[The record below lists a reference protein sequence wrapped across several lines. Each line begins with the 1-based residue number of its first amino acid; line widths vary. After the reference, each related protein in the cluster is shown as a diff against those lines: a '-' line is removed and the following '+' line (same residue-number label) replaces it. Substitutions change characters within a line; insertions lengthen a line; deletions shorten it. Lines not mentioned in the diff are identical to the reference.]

1 MYLDPKYVTDY
12 ASNFV
17 KVFVEYSKLISAFLI
32 LFIGLYA
39 IRIINRL
46 IKSNDQ
52 EGLDLTLTFLS
63 DILLWVLRV
72 LLFVTF
78 ISKLE

>member
-17 KVFVEYSKLISAFLI
+17 KVFVEYSPKLISAFFI

-46 IKSNDQ
+46 IKKNNDQ
-52 EGLDLTLTFLS
+52 EGIRPYS
-63 DILLWVLRV
+63 D
-72 LLFVTF
+72 
-78 ISKLE
+78 